1 MKYLIKIGEKL
12 VYKTDDLQQALKII
26 VQIFHDGHNDVYLIG
41 GKLGSW
47 WRKKDANIRIPLH

>member
-26 VQIFHDGHNDVYLIG
+26 VQIFHEGHNNVYMIG
-41 GKLGSW
+41 GKLGNW
-47 WRKKDANIRIPLH
+47 WRQ